1 MPGKNWAEMAKN
13 TGDDDG
19 MDMVILPPVQEDID
33 DNGVKTRTEWLQ
45 REDTSGKTKKFV
57 RITRR
62 SRYNMVRRRV
72 SKASITRKTLPKFG
86 EAAKKQSEG
95 KEKGITMVSQ
105 VDIPFVWEN
114 EKQVEE
120 DEQSGIVK
128 MLGGEKQDAMLAEIM
143 PTWLKQQSNKAK
155 GDTLKKYTPKF
166 SMANANPMH
175 SQQEENPT
183 IRILDLPRN
192 ATFNDIRQL
201 VFPFRSKKVSLP
213 KDNRGEKNEHGDFPN
228 KGFAFV
234 QFSSRSDAERAKEAL
249 DGHAYG
255 TNIIHVEW
263 SRNYL
268 NYLKE
273 NPVGKKLSRRVGRTR
288 YFNSAKAKKRPPTG
302 GRGRPPSGAATR
314 APRGRGAP
322 PGPPQRRGFA
332 AMAAARRT

>member
-1 MPGKNWAEMAKN
+1 MSRKNWAEMAKS

-19 MDMVILPPVQEDID
+19 MDMIILPPVQEDID
-33 DNGVKTRTEWLQ
+33 DNGIKTRTEWIQ
-45 REDTSGKTKKFV
+45 REDSSGKTKYVK
-57 RITRR
+57 ITRK

-72 SKASITRKTLPKFG
+72 SKASLKRKTLPKFG
-86 EAAKKQSEG
+86 VAAKKQSEG
-95 KEKGITMVSQ
+95 AEKGITMVSQ
-105 VDIPFVWEN
+105 IDIQFEWEHD
-114 EKQVEE
+114 KQEEE
-120 DEQSGIVK
+120 DEQSGFVK
-128 MLGGEKQDAMLAEIM
+128 MLGGEKQDALLAEIM
-143 PTWLKQQSNKAK
+143 PTWLKQQENKAK
-155 GDTLKKYTPKF
+155 GTLKKYTPKF
-166 SMANANPMH
+166 SMQNMNPMH

-213 KDNRGEKNEHGDFPN
+213 KDNRGVKNEHGDFPN

-273 NPVGKKLSRRVGRTR
+273 NPPGKQLARRSGRTR
-288 YFNSAKAKKRPPTG
+288 YFNSKTATKKPTPGASRAPRAPPTG
-302 GRGRPPSGAATR
+302 A
-314 APRGRGAP
+314 
-322 PGPPQRRGFA
+322 PPQRRGFA
-332 AMAAARRT
+332 AMAARRN